1 MQLSIITVTYNSRQT
16 IGRLIDSIPSA
27 VFDPKTGWSLSY
39 EHWVVDNASTDG
51 TVEFI
56 KEKYGQQTVTGQN
69 MNIESFEYTSETIPR
84 VRLWQNSKNEGF
96 AAANNWA
103 FHRAQGDFI
112 LFLNPDMKL
121 EPESLFKLVDWMYY
135 NHKAGIVSP
144 KLVTESGAFNEQ
156 ATPRRFPSV
165 WSQLAIILKL
175 PHLWPR
181 LTNHYLMRDFDVD
194 KEQDV
199 DSVRGAFM
207 LVRHDLLHTL
217 QFGFDPRYFF
227 WFEDVD
233 LCREAKRLGYR
244 VVYNPMVSAVDYV
257 GQSIKQQKTLWK
269 QQQFTRSMQTYF
281 KKWGPWYAAPLVT
294 LTRPIGI
301 AMAWLADKLKSRT

>member
-1 MQLSIITVTYNSRQT
+1 MELSIITVTWNSRQT
-16 IGRLIDSIPSA
+16 IGRLIDSIPGA
-27 VFDPKTGWSLSY
+27 VFDPKAGRSLNY
-39 EHWVVDNASTDG
+39 DHWVVDNASTDD
-51 TVEFI
+51 TVAFI
-56 KEKYGQQTVTGQN
+56 KEKYGSETVTGQN
-69 MNIESFEYTSETIPR
+69 MNSDSFDFTDEAMPR
-84 VRLWQNSKNEGF
+84 VRVWRNEKNEGF

-121 EPESLFKLVDWMYY
+121 ELDSLHKLVEWMWY
-135 NHKAGIVSP
+135 HREVGIVSP
-144 KLVTESGAFNEQ
+144 KLITENGELNEQ
-156 ATPRRFPSV
+156 AKPRRFPSV

-175 PHLWPR
+175 PHIFPS
-181 LTNHYLMRDFDVD
+181 LTNHYLMSDFDAS

-207 LVRHDLLHTL
+207 LVRHDLLTKL
-217 QFGFDPRYFF
+217 GFGFDPRYFF

-257 GQSIKQQKTLWK
+257 GQSVKQQKTLWK
-269 QQQFTRSMQTYF
+269 QTQFTRSMHTYF

-294 LTRPIGI
+294 ITRPIG
-301 AMAWLADKLKSRT
+301 MVLAWIADKIR